1 MDKPVIIFGAKG
13 IAKSAL
19 EILQSNDII
28 VFGFLDEDKTTH
40 DQTINDIP
48 VLGAPDDH
56 GFLKLIGQKCEAFIA
71 TDNNNIRKDLTDM
84 LIDGRKVMPINA
96 LHKTASVAPSATI
109 GHGNFINAGVT
120 IGANAIIGSHCM
132 LHTGVIIEQDA
143 IIEDFVQIGSGSVIN
158 AGVTIEKNVFIVTG
172 VLIVSGITVKAGA
185 RIGAGSVVIA
195 NVGKNETVFGNPA
208 VKINK

>member
-56 GFLKLIGQKCEAFIA
+56 GFLKLIGYNHRSR
-71 TDNNNIRKDLTDM
+71 TDTRPGFDSD
-84 LIDGRKVMPINA
+84 P
-96 LHKTASVAPSATI
+96 
-109 GHGNFINAGVT
+109 
-120 IGANAIIGSHCM
+120 
-132 LHTGVIIEQDA
+132 
-143 IIEDFVQIGSGSVIN
+143 
-158 AGVTIEKNVFIVTG
+158 
-172 VLIVSGITVKAGA
+172 
-185 RIGAGSVVIA
+185 
-195 NVGKNETVFGNPA
+195 
-208 VKINK
+208 